1 MPRLLIEGPN
11 GRADLVAL
19 KLPRTTVG
27 RAPSND
33 LVLDDARAS
42 RFHAVIDA
50 EGPFF
55 IIKDLWSKNGL
66 YHKGKKVHARA
77 LASGDAFTI
86 GECRIRLIAE
96 EDYVEVVVESLP
108 APADLRADLIATTG
122 RGLLTP

>member
-1 MPRLLIEGPN
+1 M
-11 GRADLVAL
+11 AL

-33 LVLDDARAS
+33 VVLDDARAS

-50 EGPFF
+50 EGTFF
-55 IIKDLWSKNGL
+55 IIKDLCSKNGL
-66 YHKGKKVHARA
+66 YHNGKKVHARA
-77 LASGDAFTI
+77 LASGNTLTI
-86 GECRIRLIAE
+86 GECQVRLIAE

>member
-11 GRADLVAL
+11 GRADVVAL

-33 LVLDDARAS
+33 VVLDDARVS

-50 EGPFF
+50 AGPFL
-55 IIKDLWSKNGL
+55 ILKDLWSRNGL
-66 YHKGKKVHARA
+66 YHNGRKVHARA
-77 LASGDAFTI
+77 LASGDTFTI
-86 GECRIRLIAE
+86 GECNARLIAE

-122 RGLLTP
+122 QGLLTP